1 MTHFKM
7 KKTNALLKDV
17 NPRKENHGED
27 LVLAADLNLQVVMP
41 SSTLIELTNIEAA
54 WEYFCWDISTKEVR
68 PNGVDHFVLQSR
80 FDAHVLLVTIG
91 DKTMVFDD
99 VTLKKFKVNPIHG
112 MRVELTFQAQIYPEK
127 NQIAELVE
135 AMMEQVKIKIDT
147 PRQQDLVEDAKE
159 ETGTGPDRTEAEE
172 EV

>member
-7 KKTNALLKDV
+7 KKTNAILKDV

-41 SSTLIELTNIEAA
+41 GSILMQLTNLEAA
-54 WEYFCWDISTKEVR
+54 WEFFCWDASTEEVR

-80 FDAHVLLVTIG
+80 FDAHVLLVTIN

-99 VTLKKFKVNPIHG
+99 VTLKKFKVNPIDG
-112 MRVELTFQAQIYPEK
+112 KRVELTFQAQIYPKK

-147 PRQQDLVEDAKE
+147 PRQQDLVEEAKE
-159 ETGTGPDRTEAEE
+159 ELARMQDEDSA
-172 EV
+172 